1 MFQILRT
8 EIMLAENC
16 LSMKIRTKTLNRKSQ
31 GLVNMTLKSTKVA
44 KRYIGRY
51 ISKSN

>member
-1 MFQILRT
+1 
-8 EIMLAENC
+8 MLAENC
-16 LSMKIRTKTLNRKSQ
+16 LSMKNKNNNTEQKNT
-31 GLVNMTLKSTKVA
+31 GWVNMTLKSTKVA